1 MKNLILLF
9 FVLSFV
15 SCRSSKPSRTGCPTW
30 QFGQG
35 HEYRINYGDE
45 RFDEMED
52 LVTEVYWVENGDT
65 TFLRNEYRK
74 PYHLVNQ
81 ETEKVGTK
89 LERK

>member
-1 MKNLILLF
+1 MKNLILLL

-15 SCRSSKPSRTGCPTW
+15 SCRSSKTNCPTW
-30 QFGQG
+30 QLSEG

-45 RFDEMED
+45 RFDNMED

-65 TFLRNEYRK
+65 TFLRHEYRK
-74 PYHLVNQ
+74 PFHLVNQ
-81 ETEKVGTK
+81 EKEMVGKK

>member
-1 MKNLILLF
+1 MKNLILLL

-15 SCRSSKPSRTGCPTW
+15 SCRSSKTNCPTW
-30 QFGQG
+30 QLSEG

-45 RFDEMED
+45 RFDNMED

-65 TFLRNEYRK
+65 TFLRNEFRK

-81 ETEKVGTK
+81 EKEMVGKK

>member
-1 MKNLILLF
+1 MKNLILLL

-15 SCRSSKPSRTGCPTW
+15 SCRTSKTGCPTW
-30 QFGQG
+30 ELSEG
-35 HEYRINYGDE
+35 HEYHINYGDE
-45 RFDEMED
+45 RFDDMKD

-74 PYHLVNQ
+74 PYYMVNQ
-81 ETEKVGTK
+81 EREMLGKK